1 MDVTTTPEAGLLRA
15 KDEQQLEYS
24 TSAGR
29 VLVTHDEDFLK
40 IAATGAHHAGIAY
53 CHQGKYSLGE
63 LIEVLVL
70 LWELC
75 EPGGM
80 LDRVEYL

>member
-1 MDVTTTPEAGLLRA
+1 
-15 KDEQQLEYS
+15 
-24 TSAGR
+24 

-40 IAATGAHHAGIAY
+40 IAAAGARHAGIAY
-53 CHQGKYSLGE
+53 CHQDKHSLGE

-70 LWELC
+70 LWELG

-80 LDRVEYL
+80 QDRVEYL